1 MKKHGVVA
9 GAVAGVAAL
18 VGAGALVLGGAP
30 ASDAAVKPTA
40 VSQQAESI
48 TFVMRNFEKMSNGKY
63 ISHSKLPKTWKEA
76 KVAPHETRF
85 DDKANGRMI
94 RFNTWL
100 GPSTTR
106 SQLDRKI
113 ASLKGTPGL
122 KIVAKATVKGTSTV
136 GQNPVRVST
145 VVYTYTSGKTTRW
158 VATRYVA
165 LKGHIGADAEI
176 TVGGSP
182 SQSKV
187 LSKVLET
194 ATQTLSLTPTA

>member
-1 MKKHGVVA
+1 MKRYGVVA

-18 VGAGALVLGGAP
+18 AGAGALFLGGAQ
-30 ASDAAVKPTA
+30 ASDAAVNKTA

-48 TFVMRNFEKMSNGKY
+48 SFVMRNFEKKSDGKY
-63 ISHSKLPKTWKEA
+63 ISHAKLPKTWKEV

-85 DDKANGRMI
+85 DDAANSRMI
-94 RFNTWL
+94 RFNTWI
-100 GPSTTR
+100 GPSSTR

-136 GQNPVRVST
+136 GQGPVTVST
-145 VVYTYTSGKTTRW
+145 VVYTYKSGKTTRW

-165 LKGHIGADAEI
+165 LKGRTGGDAEI
-176 TVGGSP
+176 TVGGAP

-187 LSKVLET
+187 LSNVLET
-194 ATQTLSLTPTA
+194 ATKTLSITP